1 MIERTLCR
9 CTPPAPRRLP
19 TVLLS
24 AALIALGLGLW
35 MGLPTAGPW
44 AILRVLSLAVVTA
57 GLYVALRWCFRSYV
71 YTLEQH
77 EDGHID
83 LAVTEQNGRRQVT
96 VCRVSTAEMVSLVP
110 APRKL
115 PAGPRYH
122 YCNSPRPRDA
132 FLLTL
137 GENHGSAR
145 ILFTPDETMRKLLL
159 SLLPRENGEFFS

>member
-1 MIERTLCR
+1 M
-9 CTPPAPRRLP
+9 PRRLP

-24 AALIALGLGLW
+24 AGLIAAGLGLW
-35 MGLPTAGPW
+35 MGLPTTGLW
-44 AILRVLSLAVVTA
+44 SLLRAISLAAVTA
-57 GLYVALRWCFRSYV
+57 GLYVALRWCFRSYI

-83 LAVTEQNGRRQVT
+83 LAITEQNGRRQVT

-115 PAGPRYH
+115 PAVPRYH

-137 GENHGSAR
+137 GESQGSAR
-145 ILFTPDETMRKLLL
+145 ILFTPDVAMQKLLL
-159 SLLPRENGEFFS
+159 SLLPRENGEIFS

>member
-9 CTPPAPRRLP
+9 CTPPLPRRLP
-19 TVLLS
+19 TLLLS
-24 AALIALGLGLW
+24 AGLIALGLGLW
-35 MGLPTAGPW
+35 IGLPATGLW
-44 AILRVLSLAVVTA
+44 SLLRAISLAAVTA

-110 APRKL
+110 APGKL

-122 YCNSPRPRDA
+122 YCNSPRPRNA

-137 GENHGSAR
+137 DESHDSAR
-145 ILFTPDETMRKLLL
+145 ILFTPDAAMQKLLL
-159 SLLPRENGEFFS
+159 SLLPRENGEIFS

>member
-1 MIERTLCR
+1 M
-9 CTPPAPRRLP
+9 
-19 TVLLS
+19 LLS
-24 AALIALGLGLW
+24 AALIAAGLGLW
-35 MGLPTAGPW
+35 LGLPTTGPW

-57 GLYVALRWCFRSYV
+57 GLYIALRWCFRSYV

-83 LAVTEQNGRRQVT
+83 FAVTEQNGRRQVT

-115 PAGPRYH
+115 PPGPRYH
-122 YCNSPRPRDA
+122 YCNAPHPRDA

-137 GENHGSAR
+137 GEDHGGAR

-159 SLLPRENGEFFS
+159 SLLPRENGEIFS